1 MTIQKVFEKTKNLSV
16 LFIEDEHGVRDKT
29 SLMLKDL
36 FLEVDIA
43 IDGEAGLEQ
52 FKSYYSHKGSFYDL
66 IITDINMPNLDGLS
80 MVEQI
85 LQINPQQEV
94 IVVSAYG
101 DYEKLQTIINYGIK
115 SYIKKPIEINDFLDK
130 LYLVSTN
137 IETNMQYKTNI
148 QKIQDF
154 EKLVQNS
161 NQVFIIFD
169 KNCMIDKIFKSQNM
183 ELFNDDNVIGKKIS
197 SILYSN
203 NTELESMF
211 DNCFQLVVKETN
223 ELNKKLLTTTL
234 PKEYIYN
241 NKVFNLEYNILSD
254 DHYLVVLADQTVH
267 YNAKAEL
274 MMQKSECQMM
284 LWAALHKSSF
294 LKLKDSY
301 EDFLSNLQCF
311 IEENDTES
319 LKSKIQVFL
328 DKLSYFKERFE
339 MINMDNAKDSIA
351 RFKKEY
357 YQLSSSYK
365 DQNISNFIKSYHSIN
380 LKNGFEKDIQSITNE
395 LSKVLNIE

>member
-1 MTIQKVFEKTKNLSV
+1 MTIQQVYEKTKNFSV
-16 LFIEDEHGVRDKT
+16 LFVEDEQGVRDKT

-36 FLEVDIA
+36 FLEVDTS
-43 IDGEAGLEQ
+43 IDGEDGLEQ
-52 FKSYYSHKGSFYDL
+52 FQKYYNNKNSFYDL
-66 IITDINMPNLDGLS
+66 VITDINMPNLDGLS

-85 LQINPQQEV
+85 LQINPNQEV

-101 DYEKLQTIINYGIK
+101 DYEKLQTIINFGIK

-130 LYLVSTN
+130 LYLASTN
-137 IETNMQYKTNI
+137 IETNIQYKNNL

-169 KNCMIDKIFKSQNM
+169 KNCVVEKIFKSQNM
-183 ELFNDDNVIGKKIS
+183 EIFNDYNVIGKKVS
-197 SILYSN
+197 SVMYPN

-211 DNCFQLVVKETN
+211 DNCFELVIKETN

-241 NKVFNLEYNILSD
+241 NQVFNLEYNILSD
-254 DHYLVVLADQTVH
+254 DHYLVVLADQTIH

-301 EDFLSNLQCF
+301 EEFLSNLKNL
-311 IEENDTES
+311 IEENDTEF
-319 LKSKIQVFL
+319 LNSKIKTYL
-328 DKLSYFKERFE
+328 EKLSYFQDKFDT
-339 MINMDNAKDSIA
+339 INMNNAKDSIA
-351 RFKKEY
+351 RFEKEY
-357 YQLSSSYK
+357 NRLSSL
-365 DQNISNFIKSYHSIN
+365 DNNQDVSNFINSYKCIN
-380 LKNGFEKDIQSITNE
+380 LKDGFEKDIQTITNE

>member
-1 MTIQKVFEKTKNLSV
+1 MTIQQVYEKTKNFSV
-16 LFIEDEHGVRDKT
+16 LFVEDEQGVREKT

-36 FLEVDIA
+36 FLEVNTA
-43 IDGEAGLEQ
+43 IDGEDGLQE
-52 FKSYYSHKGSFYDL
+52 FKNYYQNNGSFYDL
-66 IITDINMPNLDGLS
+66 VITDINMPNLDGLS

-85 LQINPQQEV
+85 LQINPNQEI

-101 DYEKLQTIINYGIK
+101 DYEKLQTIINFGIK
-115 SYIKKPIEINDFLDK
+115 SYIKKPIEINDLLNK
-130 LYLVSTN
+130 LYLTSTN
-137 IETNMQYKTNI
+137 IETNIQYKTNL
-148 QKIQDF
+148 QKVQDF

-169 KNCMIDKIFKSQNM
+169 KECVVDKIFKSKNM
-183 ELFNDDNVIGKKIS
+183 EFFDDFDVIGKKVS
-197 SILYSN
+197 SVLYAN
-203 NTELESMF
+203 NSELESMF
-211 DNCFQLVVKETN
+211 DDCFQSVIEETN

-241 NKVFNLEYNILSD
+241 NRVFNLEYNILSD
-254 DHYLVVLADQTVH
+254 DHYLVVLADQTIH

-301 EDFLSNLQCF
+301 EDFLSNIKYL
-311 IEENDTES
+311 IEENETES
-319 LKSKIQVFL
+319 LSQKIKGFFE
-328 DKLSYFKERFE
+328 KLSYFKDKFDT
-339 MINMDNAKDSIA
+339 INMNNAKDSIV
-351 RFKKEY
+351 RFEKEY
-357 YQLSSSYK
+357 DRLSSVDK
-365 DQNISNFIKSYHSIN
+365 NQDVLNFIKSYNTIN
-380 LKNGFEKDIQSITNE
+380 LNNGFEKDIQTITNE